1 MSLNPVEMRV
11 ADVMHEGV
19 VGCDSHLPL
28 PDAAKLML
36 EAQMRSLV
44 VIDADC
50 GLVGIVSQSDM
61 VNARFGDAQGKSWH
75 TMTVRDV
82 MTPEVA
88 TVTPDTPIKEA
99 ARVMIDKRIH
109 RVVVSDS
116 NDPCKPLGVLSMG
129 DIMRHM
135 MD

>member
-1 MSLNPVEMRV
+1 
-11 ADVMHEGV
+11 
-19 VGCDSHLPL
+19 
-28 PDAAKLML
+28 
-36 EAQMRSLV
+36 
-44 VIDADC
+44 
-50 GLVGIVSQSDM
+50 
-61 VNARFGDAQGKSWH
+61 
-75 TMTVRDV
+75 